1 MGEKLLPELR
11 MRGRGTDGTQEGTQE
26 RLFWIRIIKKKQKN
40 EKKQKKIKNKKEM
53 LFGMIPGGV
62 HLLSLPACYSLRT
75 KKV

>member
-1 MGEKLLPELR
+1 

-26 RLFWIRIIKKKQKN
+26 RLFWIRIIKKKT
-40 EKKQKKIKNKKEM
+40 KKQNTKNKNKKEM